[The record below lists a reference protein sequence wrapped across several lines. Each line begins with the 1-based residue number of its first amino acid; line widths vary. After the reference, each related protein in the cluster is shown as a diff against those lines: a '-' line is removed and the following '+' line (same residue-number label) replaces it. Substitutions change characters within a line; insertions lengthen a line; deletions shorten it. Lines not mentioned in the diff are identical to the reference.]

1 MEIIMQDFIIFVLGN
16 IFSCF
21 ITTFLVFQYLNELY
35 EKRHQNHAVYFL
47 LQITVSACMV
57 CVNLLDNPIIN
68 LIGWITC
75 FSIISIKL
83 FDGYEKNALRRV
95 LEITVLFLILAAC
108 ESLGMVLVKVFVLK
122 IPFIS
127 ITPLVAHCLEV
138 IFTYLLVLALNYL
151 FISRLWRLGR
161 QIKLTKA
168 QYIVYCMI
176 LVYNMFN
183 LLMIAVLLS
192 MLERMTPGQ
201 LSLLC
206 VNMFAIVF
214 TNLFLLYFTKFTEEN
229 GELKMKLQLL
239 EQQTQMQYEYYV
251 SQEEKHSES
260 IAILHDVGR
269 HLNMLENIYEAEKTE
284 QARAYTKEIRE
295 ILQPLV
301 PKQYSDHP
309 ILNILLDD
317 KITMA
322 ALSHI
327 DFRFEIGNVDLSFM
341 ESVEITT
348 VFSNLLDNAI
358 EACQQVEK
366 NRFISMRIHTYHDI
380 VAVHIRNSRSGTK
393 NWKGGRPA
401 TTKAGNHGIGLIN
414 VEKIVKKYNGNI
426 FFEETD
432 LTFDCNII
440 WNE

>member
-21 ITTFLVFQYLNELY
+21 ITTFLVFQYLNEMY
-35 EKRHQNHAVYFL
+35 EKRYQNQAVYLL
-47 LQITVSACMV
+47 LQIAVSACMV
-57 CVNLLDNPIIN
+57 CVNLLDNPVIN

-95 LEITVLFLILAAC
+95 LEIAVLFLILVAC
-108 ESLGMVLVKVFVLK
+108 ESLGIVLVEVFVLK

-127 ITPLVAHCLEV
+127 ITPLVAHCLKV
-138 IFTYLLVLALNYL
+138 IFTYLLILALNYL
-151 FISRLWRLGR
+151 FISRLWRFGR
-161 QIKLTKA
+161 QIKLTNG
-168 QYIVYCMI
+168 QYIVYCLI
-176 LVYNMFN
+176 VVYNMFN

-192 MLERMTPGQ
+192 TMERMTPGQ

-239 EQQTQMQYEYYV
+239 EQQTQLQYEYYV
-251 SQEEKHSES
+251 SQQEKHNES

-269 HLNMLENIYEAEKTE
+269 HLNMLESIYEAEKAE

-309 ILNILLDD
+309 ILNILLND
-317 KITMA
+317 KISMA
-322 ALSHI
+322 AMSHI

-341 ESVEITT
+341 EPVEITT

-366 NRFISMRIHTYHDI
+366 NRFISMRIRTYHDI

-401 TTKAGNHGIGLIN
+401 TAKAGNHGIGLIN